1 MKTTVKTISAKKGVE
16 KISMITAYDAMF
28 ASLADRA
35 GADIILVGDSVGNTV
50 LGYKSTVAV
59 TMSMMLH
66 HTSAVARGTENAL
79 ILADVPFG
87 VAHQSFDKLLENVSA
102 LVQVAG
108 ADAVKIEG
116 GQAMAEKINKLTN
129 AGIAVMAHIGLEPQ
143 QVLKLG
149 GYRKFGKTDAEK
161 QQLLADAKALEQ
173 AGAFALLL
181 EMTDAETAKE
191 ITQAVSIPTIGIGSG
206 VNCDGQV
213 LVCADILGLT
223 KNPPK
228 FVKQYANLDKIIT
241 EAYTSYI
248 NDVKSSKFPEK

>member
-1 MKTTVKTISAKKGVE
+1 M
-16 KISMITAYDAMF
+16 
-28 ASLADRA
+28 
-35 GADIILVGDSVGNTV
+35 
-50 LGYKSTVAV
+50 
-59 TMSMMLH
+59 H
-66 HTSAVARGTENAL
+66 
-79 ILADVPFG
+79 
-87 VAHQSFDKLLENVSA
+87 
-102 LVQVAG
+102 
-108 ADAVKIEG
+108 
-116 GQAMAEKINKLTN
+116 
-129 AGIAVMAHIGLEPQ
+129 
-143 QVLKLG
+143 
-149 GYRKFGKTDAEK
+149 YRKFGKTDAEK